1 METPSP
7 DQAADFIRRHTRLVP
22 VPLAPEI
29 RLHLADE
36 VTALWEL
43 WEATDGDPP
52 LPYWAF
58 AWAGGQALA
67 RYLLDHPGGVLGR
80 TVIDLGAGSG
90 LVGIAAAL
98 AGAARVWAAEIDPY
112 GRVAMGL
119 NAEINRVTLNHA
131 EIDLEVEGGA
141 GAEPGPLAAEVIVV
155 GDLFY
160 EARLAATVLP
170 WLQRRRA
177 DGALVLVGDPGRTYL
192 PADLLEP
199 IAEYDVTQ
207 SSALE
212 DAPVKRA
219 IVWSLR

>member
-1 METPSP
+1 MDRPSL
-7 DQAADFIRRHTRLVP
+7 DTAADFIRRHTRLVP

-36 VTALWEL
+36 VTALWRL
-43 WEATDGDPP
+43 WESADGDPP
-52 LPYWAF
+52 MPYWAF

-98 AGAARVWAAEIDPY
+98 AGAARVFAAEIDPF
-112 GRVAMGL
+112 GRVALGL
-119 NAEINRVTLNHA
+119 NAGANNVALNLA
-131 EIDLEVEGGA
+131 EIDLAVHPFSDPLPVEV
-141 GAEPGPLAAEVIVV
+141 VVV

-160 EARLAATVLP
+160 ERPLAELVLP
-170 WLQRRRA
+170 WLQRCRA
-177 DGALVLVGDPGRTYL
+177 AGSLVLVGDPGRAYL

-207 SSALE
+207 TSALE

-219 IVWSLR
+219 LVWSLR

>member
-1 METPSP
+1 VDRPSIEN
-7 DQAADFIRRHTRLVP
+7 AADFIRRHTRLVP

-36 VTALWEL
+36 VTALWRL
-43 WEATDGDPP
+43 WESTEGDPP
-52 LPYWAF
+52 MPYWAF

-98 AGAARVWAAEIDPY
+98 AGAARVFAAEIDPY
-112 GRVAMGL
+112 GQVALGL
-119 NAEINRVTLNHA
+119 NAGVNNVALNLT
-131 EIDLEVEGGA
+131 EIDLTA
-141 GAEPGPLAAEVIVV
+141 DASRTDPTTAEVIVV

-160 EARLAATVLP
+160 EERLAATVLP
-170 WLQRRRA
+170 WLQRCRA
-177 DGALVLVGDPGRTYL
+177 AGSLVLVGDPGRAYL

-207 SSALE
+207 TSALE

>member
-1 METPSP
+1 V
-7 DQAADFIRRHTRLVP
+7 DRHFIRKHTRLVP
-22 VPLAPEI
+22 VPLVPEI

-36 VTALWEL
+36 VTALWHL
-43 WEATDGDPP
+43 WESTEGDPP
-52 LPYWAF
+52 MPYWAF

-80 TVIDLGAGSG
+80 SVVDLGAGSG

-98 AGAARVWAAEIDPY
+98 AGAHRVWAAEIDPY
-112 GRVAMGL
+112 GQVAIGL
-119 NAEINRVTLNHA
+119 NAAVNNVTLNPT
-131 EIDLEVEGGA
+131 EIDLA
-141 GAEPGPLAAEVIVV
+141 ADPSAHRNGAEPDPAGAEVIVV

-160 EARLAATVLP
+160 EERLADTVFP

-177 DGALVLVGDPGRTYL
+177 GGALVLVGDPGRAYL

-207 SSALE
+207 TSALE
-212 DAPVKRA
+212 DSPVKRS
-219 IVWSLR
+219 IVWALR